1 MAPKDYG
8 SSGQA
13 DLFLKRTKDM
23 VYKSHPLV
31 ILSKNINW
39 DAFERAFG
47 SEFHPETG
55 RPGLSTRL
63 MAGLHYLKHTHNL
76 SDQKVLTFFVENPQ
90 WQYFC
95 GQEYYKHV
103 LPCDR
108 SSMTRWRKRIGK
120 DKMTLLLKETTDV
133 ARRLGLLKKSEMRS
147 VIVDTTVQEKAIAFP
162 TDSRLYFKALK
173 SLVRFCGEHGIQLRQ
188 TYKRKAK
195 LSLVLNSRFARL
207 RKFRLARREK
217 RRLKVYLGRV
227 MRDIKR
233 KAPFWEDD
241 ERLRSLLDNCQRIY
255 DQSRNSRD
263 KIYSLHAPEV
273 KCYSKGKAH
282 KRYEFGSKV
291 SVAVSARN
299 CWVLGVLSF
308 TESIHDVLTFAP
320 ALEQVQDLTGVPL
333 KRVFVD
339 KGYRGKARHP
349 EGIEVVVSG
358 QSHRSRY
365 RRRLSRRRSC
375 VEAVI
380 GHLKSD
386 GRLGRNFLLGSDG
399 DAVNAVLSG
408 AGSNMRKLIKELEHS
423 PSFFCFIFKRL
434 ARGLIQSVFPQFL
447 LS

>member
-1 MAPKDYG
+1 MAPKDHG
-8 SSGQA
+8 FSGQA
-13 DLFLKRTKDM
+13 DLFLKRTED
-23 VYKSHPLV
+23 VAHDDHPLV
-31 ILSKNINW
+31 ILSKRINW
-39 DAFERAFG
+39 NVFEKSFG
-47 SEFHPETG
+47 PEFHPETG

-63 MAGLHYLKHTHNL
+63 MTGLHYLKHAYNL
-76 SDQKVLTFFVENPQ
+76 SDEAVLAGFLENPQ

-95 GQEYYKHV
+95 GQEYYMNV

-108 SSMTRWRKRIGK
+108 SSMTRWRKRIGPE
-120 DKMTLLLKETTDV
+120 KMALLLKETIDV
-133 ARRLGLLKKSEMRS
+133 ARRLKLLKKSEMRS

-162 TDSRLYFKALK
+162 TDSRLYFKALR
-173 SLVRFCGEHGIQLRQ
+173 SLVRFCGKSGIKLRQ
-188 TYKRKAK
+188 TYKRKSK
-195 LSLVLNSRFARL
+195 LSLVFHSHYARL
-207 RKFRLARREK
+207 RKFRLARREE

-233 KAPFWEDD
+233 KAPFWKDND
-241 ERLRSLLDNCQRIY
+241 YLRSLLEICQRI
-255 DQSRNSRD
+255 QEQGRNSRD
-263 KIYSLHAPEV
+263 KIYSVHAPEV

-299 CWVLGVLSF
+299 CWALGILSF
-308 TESIHDVLTFAP
+308 TKSVHDVLTFAP
-320 ALEQVQDLTGVPL
+320 ALEQIRDLTGVPL

-349 EGIEVVVSG
+349 ENVEVVVSG
-358 QSHRSRY
+358 QRHKNAY

-408 AGSNMRKLIKELEHS
+408 AGFNMRKLMKELGQA
-423 PSFFCFIFKRL
+423 PSFFCFIFKKL
-434 ARGLIQSVFPQFL
+434 AQSLFQSFFPQILPF
-447 LS
+447 